1 MAASE
6 FDNIEVHDGRP
17 VGMKVLVEF
26 SPEDAQRVSELAEL
40 AGIPVAQY
48 LKRLV
53 DEAAAARTH

>member
-26 SPEDAQRVSELAEL
+26 SPEDARRVTELAEL